1 VKLRTP
7 LVPLACLLAIAA
19 SAAAQAPEDATVT
32 DAAPDQPVV
41 SVPHAEPEEHVATP
55 GTESELDADA
65 ADPDL
70 ELDAE
75 PPAVVLDT
83 PAPEG
88 SAKIVYVVERVAIRG
103 NRTSSTTIRRFIPF
117 KAGDPLDVDDPEVE
131 RIRYRLLGTGWF
143 DDVRL
148 SLSRGKK
155 RGAVVLVVEV
165 KERNTIT
172 VNRVIAGLSRVV
184 TSSRDR
190 DDHLRPYG
198 GLGIAESNLFG
209 LGVGLSLSGVVS
221 ADQGGVD
228 LRYHD
233 PLRLGGGFDLDGRVF
248 YNHAREFFGRDPLV
262 VIECPAP
269 TEDEIDPEECDPDV
283 LARRAVVIYD
293 RVGVGLG
300 TGHEIT
306 SALRYEID
314 WLGELVDVQAKPRA
328 ASSRL
333 GKRDEEVV
341 PIDFKIDDAVSR
353 VSSLHLGFV
362 LDRRDDP
369 ALPQKGQL
377 VRFDA
382 RIGSGLL
389 GSTYDFARIEVAG
402 RHFQRLP
409 WRHVL
414 SVGAMFGAVL
424 GRAPFFY
431 RYYAADL
438 TDLLPSRALEL
449 NLDHRRT
456 HNLLGTN
463 IREFDKTDFGARL
476 DVEYQLPLLRN
487 PKGFARGIDL
497 YLGGGVFAL
506 AELDQLRRGGP
517 PGYDGFERLPLDL
530 TMDLGMQADTAMG
543 VFRVGFST
551 LIGFLPDF
559 GRENR

>member
-269 TEDEIDPEECDPDV
+269 TVDEMVPEVWDPDV
-283 LARRAVVIYD
+283 LARRAVVFSD
-293 RVGVGLG
+293 RVGVVLG
-300 TGHEIT
+300 TGH
-306 SALRYEID
+306 
-314 WLGELVDVQAKPRA
+314 
-328 ASSRL
+328 
-333 GKRDEEVV
+333 
-341 PIDFKIDDAVSR
+341 DFTCAV
-353 VSSLHLGFV
+353 G
-362 LDRRDDP
+362 
-369 ALPQKGQL
+369 
-377 VRFDA
+377 
-382 RIGSGLL
+382 
-389 GSTYDFARIEVAG
+389 Y
-402 RHFQRLP
+402 
-409 WRHVL
+409 
-414 SVGAMFGAVL
+414 
-424 GRAPFFY
+424 
-431 RYYAADL
+431 
-438 TDLLPSRALEL
+438 
-449 NLDHRRT
+449 
-456 HNLLGTN
+456 
-463 IREFDKTDFGARL
+463 
-476 DVEYQLPLLRN
+476 
-487 PKGFARGIDL
+487 
-497 YLGGGVFAL
+497 VF
-506 AELDQLRRGGP
+506 
-517 PGYDGFERLPLDL
+517 
-530 TMDLGMQADTAMG
+530 
-543 VFRVGFST
+543 
-551 LIGFLPDF
+551 
-559 GRENR
+559 